1 MEILKNSL
9 EAAETELIFVRSQAQ
24 EKDQELEKIR
34 AEFEGISASKKEIDH
49 ENDSLVKKLSEF
61 EDTLRGQL
69 ERLHDAE
76 EMNRSMQMLAKSNE
90 EKLQNLTSE
99 IELKNLIIE
108 EFKAQIN
115 SDKSIDQQIQSLRAE
130 NQALQLNGAKAI
142 EAMKKEN
149 AGRLADLELSH
160 SSTLS
165 ELETLKCQIREK
177 NFTLEQRDLQISEM
191 KNGIKDQTNKLNGE
205 ALKIKERSLQEV
217 TSLQNQIIAQIRD
230 IEDSKAQNVILEEQ
244 VASLSN
250 DIVKLNQQVTET
262 MELIEENEK
271 TIEEYELAIEDLT
284 EKLQSR
290 DKQIDQL
297 EDDLQRANQQ
307 LETLNSS
314 IGDKESQIP
323 VLVQQI
329 GIKDKEIAQM
339 RGIMS
344 EQDSTLIDLEK
355 QISQLASSNLE
366 FQHTIEALNLQIDL
380 RLEEISGMKDSLD
393 EQSQSKSE
401 YQLQIVKLKKS
412 VEDLESLNTELSI

>member
-90 EKLQNLTSE
+90 EKLQHLTSE

-130 NQALQLNGAKAI
+130 NEALQLNGAKAI

-149 AGRLADLELSH
+149 TGRLADLELSH

-165 ELETLKCQIREK
+165 ELETLKCQIQEK

-191 KNGIKDQTNKLNGE
+191 KNGIQDQTNRLNDE
-205 ALKIKERSLQEV
+205 ALKIKERYLQEV

-230 IEDSKAQNVILEEQ
+230 IEDSKAQNVVLEEQ

-271 TIEEYELAIEDLT
+271 TIEDYELAIEDLT

-297 EDDLQRANQQ
+297 EDDLQSANQQ

-344 EQDSTLIDLEK
+344 EQDSTIIDLEK

-366 FQHTIEALNLQIDL
+366 FQQTIEALNLQINL